1 MSTCSSGIPAIL
13 ERPSSGNLSS
23 FDVYMQPRFRGR
35 LRNLIYKNCSNTR
48 LVQPVHLQI
57 AGGVSLI
64 PNHHCSG
71 QSCGAGLCLITDSAY
86 QCLCDETDYQGD
98 QCQNER
104 QPNELTFNGKSY
116 LSYQF
121 NQTIRSGQETMEFQL
136 KTMHYNGLIFQL
148 INPNVF
154 IRLKQG
160 QITVEYRWNHQSYE
174 LSTKDLYLVD
184 NQWHQVQLKRKQ
196 GQITLMIDE
205 YHLQFEYEAKID
217 QIFEFTQVYLGGND
231 ESNTGNFHGCL
242 KEVSFTFNE
251 NNSLEI
257 SQDLLTNR
265 PSRLHEYGT
274 IHQLRCSSLLNP
286 IEFLISSSYL
296 SLDLPEH
303 IQQMNSYQWNI
314 SFHFQTY
321 SSEAIL
327 FYANNKLTEDF
338 LGLDLIDGFFYLTV
352 NRGDSYHRQELF
364 QQRLNDGQT
373 HFFHLYIQGYQGGLE
388 LQITLD
394 RRENIRVPI
403 RNAPSKIHVSSLDI
417 LLLPGRTEMNERNI
431 VDVLFRALNS
441 ATRKFQW

>member
-1 MSTCSSGIPAIL
+1 M
-13 ERPSSGNLSS
+13 
-23 FDVYMQPRFRGR
+23 
-35 LRNLIYKNCSNTR
+35 
-48 LVQPVHLQI
+48 
-57 AGGVSLI
+57 
-64 PNHHCSG
+64 
-71 QSCGAGLCLITDSAY
+71 
-86 QCLCDETDYQGD
+86 
-98 QCQNER
+98 
-104 QPNELTFNGKSY
+104 
-116 LSYQF
+116 
-121 NQTIRSGQETMEFQL
+121 
-136 KTMHYNGLIFQL
+136 GLIFQL

-160 QITVEYRWNHQSYE
+160 QITIEYRWNHQSYD

-184 NQWHQVQLKRKQ
+184 NQWHQVQIKRKQ

-205 YHLQFEYEAKID
+205 YHLQFEYDTKID
-217 QIFEFTQVYLGGND
+217 QIFEFTQLYLGGND
-231 ESNTGNFHGCL
+231 ESNAMNFHGCL

-251 NNSLEI
+251 NTTLEI

-274 IHQLRCSSLLNP
+274 IHQLRCSSLFNP

-417 LLLPGRTEMNERNI
+417 LLPGRTEMKEKFCSVRWTRRRGNFSDNI
-431 VDVLFRALNS
+431 HFRRSLICRS
-441 ATRKFQW
+441 Q